1 MPAVGFWMLETP
13 TTNSIATGDRLM
25 QERVTIVRYG
35 SRQHK
40 SAMCWR
46 PRAVTDQQSGWPCV
60 LRGSSAACVVDA
72 KVRSVV
78 KETATWL
85 ANALGQ
91 EAVFVKI
98 NNQPYL
104 IRMTS
109 ERCVA
114 TTHIGCVGN
123 NQA

>member
-1 MPAVGFWMLETP
+1 
-13 TTNSIATGDRLM
+13 
-25 QERVTIVRYG
+25 
-35 SRQHK
+35 
-40 SAMCWR
+40 
-46 PRAVTDQQSGWPCV
+46 
-60 LRGSSAACVVDA
+60 VVDA

-109 ERCVA
+109 ER
-114 TTHIGCVGN
+114 
-123 NQA
+123 

>member
-1 MPAVGFWMLETP
+1 
-13 TTNSIATGDRLM
+13 
-25 QERVTIVRYG
+25 
-35 SRQHK
+35 
-40 SAMCWR
+40 MC
-46 PRAVTDQQSGWPCV
+46 VCV
-60 LRGSSAACVVDA
+60 LHGLSAACVVDA

-109 ERCVA
+109 ER
-114 TTHIGCVGN
+114 
-123 NQA
+123 